1 MKQIKEN
8 VESKNLSNLIS
19 RVAETGERLVIEQQG
34 KEIAAVI
41 AYSDLQRLEAL
52 EAALLKKVELEEY
65 EWLKAVAT
73 NPVFDFLKDPEE
85 DIYTVADGKPFHDPE
100 WNKTAA
106 SETNFISVLDP
117 EEDIYTLADGKPFHD
132 QG

>member
-8 VESKNLSNLIS
+8 LESKNLSNLIS

-41 AYSDLQRLEAL
+41 AYSDLKRFEAL

-100 WNKTAA
+100 WTNAA
-106 SETNFISVLDP
+106 CSDANFISIFDL
-117 EEDIYTLADGKPFHD
+117 EEDIYNLANGKRFHD
-132 QG
+132 EG

>member
-65 EWLKAVAT
+65 EWLKAVT
-73 NPVFDFLKDPEE
+73 RNPTFDFLKE
-85 DIYTVADGKPFHDPE
+85 
-100 WNKTAA
+100 
-106 SETNFISVLDP
+106 P

-132 QG
+132 PEWNKIAASETNFISVLDPEENIYTLADGKPFHDQG